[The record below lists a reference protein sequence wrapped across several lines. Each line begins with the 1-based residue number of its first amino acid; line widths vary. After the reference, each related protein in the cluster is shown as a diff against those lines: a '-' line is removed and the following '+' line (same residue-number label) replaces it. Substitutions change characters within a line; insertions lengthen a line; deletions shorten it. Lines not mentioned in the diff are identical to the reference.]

1 MGIPALSSRQ
11 PLYYG
16 DSDALLPE
24 WHHGSYYRMK
34 KKKVVRSKSHIVSGR
49 CGHAFFMDVQVFWYD
64 SVGYP

>member
-24 WHHGSYYRMK
+24 WHHGSYNRMEK
-34 KKKVVRSKSHIVSGR
+34 KKGCSFKESYCVWAVWSCILHGR
-49 CGHAFFMDVQVFWYD
+49 PALLV
-64 SVGYP
+64 